1 MENINE
7 AHNFA
12 FLLDCFQASENHGRG
27 VEAVRSIIA
36 YLYRGDITSAGSVR
50 RYEGD
55 KTRIH
60 TNVELLLEMIF
71 GCRIHLEH
79 DCQTW
84 ICTRTSPMN
93 REMEMRKS

>member
-1 MENINE
+1 MEDVNE
-7 AHNFA
+7 AHDFA
-12 FLLDCFQASENHGRG
+12 FLLDCFQASENRGRG
-27 VEAVRSIIA
+27 IEAVRSIVA
-36 YLYRGDITSAGSVR
+36 YLYKGDITSAGSVR

-60 TNVELLLEMIF
+60 TKVELLLEMIF

-79 DCQTW
+79 NCQSW

-93 REMEMRKS
+93 HESVRV